1 MSITVA
7 KNFRSYIL
15 PCFIFVV
22 LCLVIAAFS
31 GAVSETHIEGWFV
44 QLNKPSFNPPAWLF
58 APVWTVLYILIGLSG
73 GILWKYR
80 QKTPK
85 LFYCYLLQLIFNFA
99 WSFIFFVSQQIG
111 VALIDMLLLI
121 VFVSLTI
128 FYAWSRVRIVSYLLV
143 PYWFWLCFALLLNF
157 SIWLLN

>member
-1 MSITVA
+1 MSLKIPP
-7 KNFRSYIL
+7 KFCSYIL
-15 PCFIFVV
+15 PCTVFIT

-73 GILWKYR
+73 GILWQYR
-80 QKTPK
+80 KIVPK
-85 LFYCYLLQLIFNFA
+85 LFYYYLLQLIFNFA
-99 WSFIFFVSQQIG
+99 WSFIFFVNQQIG
-111 VALIDMLLLI
+111 AALIDMLLLI

-128 FYAWSRVRIVSYLLV
+128 FYAWLKVRIVSYLLA
-143 PYWFWLCFALLLNF
+143 PYWLWLCFALLLNF